1 MSIRVTVRGGFICK
15 DGYWL
20 AACYMI
26 VSIKRGEHPFRRKDI
41 PLRKEWL
48 N

>member
-1 MSIRVTVRGGFICK
+1 MSTTVNVRGVFICK
-15 DGYWL
+15 DGHWL
-20 AACYMI
+20 AAFYMI
-26 VSIKRGEHPFRRKDI
+26 VSIKKGEHPFRRKDI